1 MIVADS
7 SVWIDYFSGRYTR
20 EANRLD
26 SLLTQQP
33 ILLGEL
39 IVTEVL

>member
-20 EANRLD
+20 EANLLD
-26 SLLTQQP
+26 NLT
-33 ILLGEL
+33 EL
-39 IVTEVL
+39 SMIE